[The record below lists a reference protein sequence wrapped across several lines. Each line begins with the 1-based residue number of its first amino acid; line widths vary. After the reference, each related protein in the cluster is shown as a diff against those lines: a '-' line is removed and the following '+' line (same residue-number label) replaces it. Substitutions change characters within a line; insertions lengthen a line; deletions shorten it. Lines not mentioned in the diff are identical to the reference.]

1 MTRRQSIT
9 EVFANLLAPGCG
21 DSSETWVMAKQE
33 MARVEDFLL
42 KSWVVAGDE
51 KPVTDFTFE
60 QLDGTE

>member
-1 MTRRQSIT
+1 
-9 EVFANLLAPGCG
+9 
-21 DSSETWVMAKQE
+21 MAKQE